1 MMWERM
7 EGVLGARVFAI
18 EMAGSLCTCRFVANG
33 WSIAP
38 AAREVDACR
47 GVGHHDLVHARQTW
61 ARPRARVGGNLLRSF
76 LVGGD
81 GICVCEEGVQA
92 ALYVTADQS

>member
-1 MMWERM
+1 M
-7 EGVLGARVFAI
+7 EDVLGARVFAI
-18 EMAGSLCTCRFVANG
+18 GKAGSLCTFRFVANG

-38 AAREVDACR
+38 AAREVDACG

-61 ARPRARVGGNLLRSF
+61 ARPGARVGGNLLRSF
-76 LVGGD
+76 LVKCSVPGSD